1 MEKIA
6 AMREGGAKL
15 RQIKT
20 QLQDYAQ
27 VGKSFLEVDALA
39 TKLIVASGGK
49 PNFSLVPG
57 YHHTTCINRNQG
69 IVHGIPNQTIIESG
83 DLISID
89 FGMLYQGWN
98 LDTSISFVAGQSNPS
113 LDNFLSVGKKAL
125 AKAIAVAIAGNS
137 IYDIS
142 FKIEKTITRA
152 GFSPTYQLTGHSIG
166 KKLHENPLIPNIAD
180 KADRRHVLKVGDTLA
195 IEVMYAMGECDL
207 VLGNDGWTY
216 ETADGSLTALF
227 EDTVAITNNGPE
239 IMT

>member
-1 MEKIA
+1 MLDKCSVSLLIPRFILVPSWISPILYIFSSLSA
-6 AMREGGAKL
+6 L

-20 QLQDYAQ
+20 QLQDFAQ

-98 LDTSISFVAGQSNPS
+98 LDTSISFIAGQSNPS

-125 AKAIAVAIAGNS
+125 AKAIAVAIAGNN
-137 IYDIS
+137 DIS
-142 FKIEKTITRA
+142 FKIEKTITKPDKTDS
-152 GFSPTYQLTGHSIG
+152 GSEFFDEEQSSIG
-166 KKLHENPLIPNIAD
+166 RKIAAVEVNFDLLIAF
-180 KADRRHVLKVGDTLA
+180 KR
-195 IEVMYAMGECDL
+195 
-207 VLGNDGWTY
+207 
-216 ETADGSLTALF
+216 
-227 EDTVAITNNGPE
+227 NGV
-239 IMT
+239 